1 MRFNYRLFVILL
13 IISTATSCKKDFF
26 NLAPYNS
33 IPLSQALSTEG
44 DLNIASN
51 GMYQGMRN
59 TNLYGRT
66 YPIKGDLMAD
76 NVYLKANNSGR
87 YLAFRDYNQT
97 AANTEANDTW
107 NAAYDVIKR
116 ANTIISADIP
126 ASKNV
131 DELKGQAYAVRALMT
146 FELVRN
152 YAKPYTVDP
161 NALGI
166 PLVTTFDQ
174 NALPVRNTVKEVYTQ
189 MISDLNQ
196 AFTLMSLNIGQS
208 IIIPST
214 NTTKVL
220 NSSYFTKY
228 AAKAL
233 QARVYQHMGDWAS
246 AKDAALQV
254 INNGTFSLVESTSYV
269 AYWKNPAASSSR
281 VESMFE
287 VSSDNGGNNGTNSLS
302 NFYELAGYGDAWVT
316 NELYNTYSATDI
328 RRQVILV
335 NTTVTA
341 GNTVYLNNKYSNT
354 TNAADK
360 DDTKVLRYAD
370 VILILAEA
378 YANLD
383 DANALIRL
391 NEVAKKRDAAF
402 IGYTSTGAQLKN
414 DIITERRKEFA
425 FEGYRY
431 WDLMRLNLP
440 IPNHTKSQFPTI
452 LSPIEITDY
461 HRLFPVPQ
469 AELDANPNIRTQQNP
484 GF

>member
-1 MRFNYRLFVILL
+1 MTLNYRVLIFLFVLAG
-13 IISTATSCKKDFF
+13 STSCKKDFF

-33 IPLSQALSTEG
+33 IPLGQALSTEG

-59 TNLYGRT
+59 FNLYGRT
-66 YPIKGDLMAD
+66 LPIKGDLMAD
-76 NVYLKANNSGR
+76 NVYLKAGNSGR

-116 ANTIISADIP
+116 ANTIINATIP

-131 DELKGQAYAVRALMT
+131 DELKGQAYAVRALMS

-166 PLVTTFDQ
+166 PIVTTFDQ

-189 MISDLNQ
+189 IISDLNQ
-196 AFTLMSLNIGQS
+196 AFTLMLLNIGQS
-208 IIIPST
+208 IVITST

-233 QARVYQHMGDWAS
+233 LARVYQHMGDWAN

-254 INNGTFSLVESTSYV
+254 INNGTFNLVESTAYV
-269 AYWKNPAASSSR
+269 SYWKNPAPSTNR
-281 VESMFE
+281 IETMFE
-287 VSSDNGGNNGTNSLS
+287 ITSDNGGNNSFNSLS
-302 NFYELAGYGDAWVT
+302 NFYDLAGYGDAWVT
-316 NELYNTYSATDI
+316 NELYNTYGANDI

-335 NTTVTA
+335 NTTVSS

-383 DANALIRL
+383 DANALVRL
-391 NEVAKKRDAAF
+391 NEVAKKRDATF
-402 IGYTSTGAQLKN
+402 IGYASTGAQLKN

-440 IPNHTKSQFPTI
+440 IPNHTKSQLPTV
-452 LSPIEITDY
+452 LFPIEITDI
-461 HRLFPVPQ
+461 HRLFPIPQ
-469 AELDANPNIRTQQNP
+469 AELDANPNIRPQQNQ
-484 GF
+484 GY